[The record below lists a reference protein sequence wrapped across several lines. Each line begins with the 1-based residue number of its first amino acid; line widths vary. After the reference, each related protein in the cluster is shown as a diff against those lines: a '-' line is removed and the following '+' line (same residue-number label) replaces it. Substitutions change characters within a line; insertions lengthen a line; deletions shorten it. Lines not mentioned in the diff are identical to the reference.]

1 MREYVIRRLILVVP
15 GLIVLT
21 ILVFGMVRLIPG
33 DVVQVIAVQLSGG
46 RGGGAI
52 SPELKDKIRRDL
64 GLDKP
69 IYVQYFVWMGSI
81 VRGDLGKSL
90 ITNFDIVKDIKKRFP
105 ITLELVILTLIL
117 MVIWGLTIGVI
128 SAVRQD
134 SWIDYG
140 LRSVAMLGLSVP
152 FFWTAVLLLLF
163 GSLWFNWSPP
173 WGVNSLINDPWPNI
187 QQFIVPAMIL
197 AVSQGSQVARM
208 TRATILEVLRQD
220 YVRTARAKGLI
231 ERTILVR
238 HTLKN
243 ALIPVVGLIGI
254 NFAFA
259 LGGTVILEQ
268 IWGLPGMGQLM
279 LAAIKNRDYPV
290 IQGVILFTGVLVML
304 INLLVDISYG
314 WLNPRIHYQ

>member
-1 MREYVIRRLILVVP
+1 
-15 GLIVLT
+15 
-21 ILVFGMVRLIPG
+21 
-33 DVVQVIAVQLSGG
+33 
-46 RGGGAI
+46 
-52 SPELKDKIRRDL
+52 
-64 GLDKP
+64 
-69 IYVQYFVWMGSI
+69 
-81 VRGDLGKSL
+81 
-90 ITNFDIVKDIKKRFP
+90 
-105 ITLELVILTLIL
+105 
-117 MVIWGLTIGVI
+117 
-128 SAVRQD
+128 
-134 SWIDYG
+134 
-140 LRSVAMLGLSVP
+140 
-152 FFWTAVLLLLF
+152 
-163 GSLWFNWSPP
+163 
-173 WGVNSLINDPWPNI
+173 
-187 QQFIVPAMIL
+187 MIL
-197 AVSQGSQVARM
+197 AISQGSQVARM

-279 LAAIKNRDYPV
+279 LTAIKQRNYPV

-304 INLLVDISYG
+304 VNLLVDISYG

>member
-1 MREYVIRRLILVVP
+1 M
-15 GLIVLT
+15 
-21 ILVFGMVRLIPG
+21 
-33 DVVQVIAVQLSGG
+33 
-46 RGGGAI
+46 
-52 SPELKDKIRRDL
+52 
-64 GLDKP
+64 
-69 IYVQYFVWMGSI
+69 
-81 VRGDLGKSL
+81 RGDLGKSL
-90 ITNFDIVKDIKKRFP
+90 ITNFDIVKDIKNRFP

-117 MVIWGLTIGVI
+117 MIVWGLTIGII

-173 WGVNSLINDPWPNI
+173 WGVNSLFDDPWANI
-187 QQFIVPAMIL
+187 QQFFVPAMIL

-220 YVRTARAKGLI
+220 YVRTARAKGLV

-279 LAAIKNRDYPV
+279 LTAIKNRDYPV

-304 INLLVDISYG
+304 VNLLVDISYG

>member
-33 DVVQVIAVQLSGG
+33 DVVQIIAIQLSGG
-46 RGGGAI
+46 RGGGEV
-52 SPELKDKIRRDL
+52 SPEVKAKLRRDL

-69 IYVQYFVWMGSI
+69 IYIQYFVWMSSI
-81 VRGDLGKSL
+81 VRGDLGNSL
-90 ITNFDIVKDIKKRFP
+90 ITDFPIVKDLKKRFP
-105 ITLELVILTLIL
+105 ITLELVFFTLVL
-117 MVIWGLTIGVI
+117 MIVWGLSIGII

-134 SWIDYG
+134 SWLDYG
-140 LRSVAMLGLSVP
+140 LRSVAILGLSVP
-152 FFWTAVLLLLF
+152 FFWTAILLLLF
-163 GSLWFNWSPP
+163 GSLWLNWSPP
-173 WGVNSLINDPWPNI
+173 FGVNPFFEDPWANI
-187 QQFIVPAMIL
+187 QQFFVPAMIL
-197 AVSQGSQVARM
+197 AISQGSQVARM

-243 ALIPVVGLIGI
+243 AMIPVVGLIGI

-279 LAAIKNRDYPV
+279 LTAIKNRDYPV

-304 INLLVDISYG
+304 VNLLVDISYG

>member
-33 DVVQVIAVQLSGG
+33 DVVQIIAIQLSGG
-46 RGGGAI
+46 RGGGEV
-52 SPELKDKIRRDL
+52 SPEVKAKLRRDL

-69 IYVQYFVWMGSI
+69 IYIQYFVWMSSI

-90 ITNFDIVKDIKKRFP
+90 ITDFEVVKDIKKRFP
-105 ITLELVILTLIL
+105 ITLELVFFTLVL
-117 MVIWGLTIGVI
+117 MIVWGLTIGII

-134 SWIDYG
+134 SWLDYG
-140 LRSVAMLGLSVP
+140 LRSVAILGLSVP
-152 FFWTAVLLLLF
+152 FFWTAILLLLF

-173 WGVNSLINDPWPNI
+173 FGVNPFFEDPWANI
-187 QQFIVPAMIL
+187 QQFFVPAMIL

-279 LAAIKNRDYPV
+279 LTAIKNRDYPV

-304 INLLVDISYG
+304 VNLLVDISYG

>member
-1 MREYVIRRLILVVP
+1 MREYVIRRLVLVVP

-33 DVVQVIAVQLSGG
+33 DVVQIIAIQLSGG
-46 RGGGAI
+46 RGGGEV
-52 SPELKDKIRRDL
+52 SPELKAKLRRDL

-69 IYVQYFVWMGSI
+69 IYIQYFVCMSSI
-81 VRGDLGKSL
+81 VQRDLGKSL
-90 ITNFDIVKDIKKRFP
+90 ITDFSILKDIKKRFP
-105 ITLELVILTLIL
+105 VTLELVIFTLVL
-117 MVIWGLTIGVI
+117 MVVWGLSIGVI

-134 SWIDYG
+134 SWLDYG
-140 LRSVAMLGLSVP
+140 LRSVAIFGLSVP
-152 FFWTAVLLLLF
+152 FFWTAILLLLF

-173 WGVNSLINDPWPNI
+173 FGVNSFFDEPWANI
-187 QQFIVPAMIL
+187 QQFFVPAMIL
-197 AVSQGSQVARM
+197 AISQGSQVARM

-279 LAAIKNRDYPV
+279 LTAIKQRDYPV
-290 IQGVILFTGVLVML
+290 IQGVILFTGILVML
-304 INLLVDISYG
+304 VNLLVDISYG

>member
-33 DVVQVIAVQLSGG
+33 DVVQIIAIQLSGG
-46 RGGGAI
+46 RGGGEV
-52 SPELKDKIRRDL
+52 SPEVKAKLRRDL

-69 IYVQYFVWMGSI
+69 IYIQYFVWMSSI
-81 VRGDLGKSL
+81 VRGDLGNSL
-90 ITNFDIVKDIKKRFP
+90 ITDFPIVKDLKKRFP
-105 ITLELVILTLIL
+105 ITLELIFFTLVL
-117 MVIWGLTIGVI
+117 MIVWGLTIGII

-134 SWIDYG
+134 SWLDYG
-140 LRSVAMLGLSVP
+140 LRSVAILGLSVP
-152 FFWTAVLLLLF
+152 FFWTAILLLLF
-163 GSLWFNWSPP
+163 GSLWRNWSPP
-173 WGVNSLINDPWPNI
+173 FGVNPFFEDPWANI
-187 QQFIVPAMIL
+187 QQFFVPAMIL
-197 AVSQGSQVARM
+197 AISQGSQVARM

-243 ALIPVVGLIGI
+243 AMIPVVGLIGI

-279 LAAIKNRDYPV
+279 LTAIKNRDYPV

-304 INLLVDISYG
+304 VNLLVDISYG